1 MSKLILILLL
11 QIATLHV
18 CAGNNRVYTTKQLTS
33 NLFTEITQ
41 DQKGYVWVATEYG
54 LNKFDGVRFTSYYG
68 DEGNP
73 SNLISNNIRRVYCD
87 KNGTLWV
94 MASGGL
100 QYYDYDNDTFQT
112 ITFPEGYN
120 PQLSVILQ
128 IPSGKLWVYSSGKG
142 FFEIDRST
150 DKAVE
155 QKSLNALIGSPKA
168 YAVCYDCRGRLWIG
182 TTDGKLLLLSSLK
195 AKHVQCFAHDGKIR
209 CINDIKEDSKGR
221 ILFVSTNHTYLFDE
235 KRHDVSICDN
245 TSGNRLLTLRNG
257 KTLVGTYMHGVKYLG
272 GDTFVESQ
280 SAIPALFQD
289 RNENIWIG
297 QLRGDLLCISGMETP
312 ATYHPLNDATAMV
325 SSAYINADGRLII
338 CKDHGG
344 IDGLL
349 DGITVSAI
357 LDLPD
362 GTRYIGTTRNGV
374 YRITG
379 DQQQHFPVSDYRKVK
394 DIKADAQGNV
404 YIAVLEGGIHIIPK
418 GSNEMQPLPGFKTNN
433 TFANVLF
440 IDSKQRLWVGNYAGA
455 DCYDIRNHRMLK
467 IPEHQQFKF
476 ATTYSIAQIDG
487 DIFFGTNRGLY
498 RLSGTTWTRYT
509 MADGLPNNNI
519 CSVVPTNNGDLW
531 ISTYRGISCM
541 KNPTANSLLGE
552 SKRNSS
558 SDLFINYA
566 RGNGL
571 HVTTYA
577 RGIGGV
583 AADGTIFFGDD
594 NGVTTFHGDKMKAT
608 KFSNPIVLSNV
619 YIGNQRVISSQLSG
633 SHRISDKAIDKTDEL
648 HISYLDNSFTMQ
660 FSTMDYRDPENVYY
674 EYRFDNDSKAFHATM
689 PGVSEISFNH
699 LSYGRHVL
707 IVRACEGGTYSEERR
722 WVINIIPPFYM
733 TTYAYL
739 LYFIVAVCVILY
751 IFLRYRHRQEEK
763 LASAKLRFFVDMSHE
778 LRTPLTLIK
787 APVDK
792 LLADESIGQNAHHQL
807 QSVSYNTQRLL
818 QLTHEILSLNKIE
831 QGRMVLHCKDCNISG
846 WLTVVV
852 SSFQSIAQ
860 QKNIRLIVAGCDQ
873 PVICS
878 IDTSQMEK
886 VISNLIGNALKFTP
900 EGGSI
905 TCRLATDNVSNESSS
920 AGLSI
925 SIEDTGSGI
934 DEKEVNKLFER
945 FYQSAN
951 STIMSQA
958 MGYGVGLN
966 LAHGIVR
973 EHGGNITAH
982 NREQGGS
989 VFTVKLPLRRE
1000 SIEGGD
1006 SVENEKMK
1014 KEKEKSKRQ
1023 ASNAVVYMVD
1033 DDLELCRYLHS
1044 ELSNYYVTEIFTD
1057 AETCWKRILERLPDL
1072 LISDIKMPGTDGYTL
1087 LTRIRQNTQTTA
1099 LPVILLTN
1107 ETGIPS
1113 HVRGLRHGADAYMD
1127 KPFNM
1132 LELEAMADNLI
1143 DQRLRLK
1150 GKYSG
1155 MQEQEGVVEGVTLDG
1170 NDKLLMDR
1178 FMKAVNDNIYDSG
1191 LTVELLAEQV
1201 GLSRAQL
1208 HRRMKELTGIS
1219 VGSFIRNLRMKQAS
1233 KLLNKGD
1240 VNISQVAYSVG
1251 YSSPTVF
1258 STAFKRHFGM
1268 TPKEFMSGEKRAESG
1283 DSMMNNEES
1292 GDSDE

>member
-1 MSKLILILLL
+1 MRKLILIILL
-11 QIATLHV
+11 QITTLHV
-18 CAGNNRVYTTKQLTS
+18 CAENNRVYNTKQLTS

-41 DQKGYVWVATEYG
+41 DQKGYIWVATEYG

-73 SNLISNNIRRVYCD
+73 SNLISNTIRRVLCD
-87 KNGTLWV
+87 NNGTLWV

-112 ITFPEGYN
+112 IIFPEDYH
-120 PQLSVILQ
+120 PQLSAIQ
-128 IPSGKLWVYSSGKG
+128 QMPSGKLWVYSSGRG
-142 FFEIDRST
+142 FFEIDRT
-150 DKAVE
+150 TGKAVE
-155 QKSLNALIGSPKA
+155 LTDLNTLLDSPKA
-168 YAVCYDCRGRLWIG
+168 YAAHYDRHGRLWVG
-182 TTDGKLLLLSSLK
+182 TNDGTLLLLPSLN
-195 AKHVQCFAHDGKIR
+195 AKKVQRFTHDGKIR

-440 IDSKQRLWVGNYAGA
+440 IDSQQRLWVGNYAGA
-455 DCYDIRNHRMLK
+455 DCYDIRHQRMLET
-467 IPEHQQFKF
+467 PEHEQFKF
-476 ATTYSIAQIDG
+476 ATTYSITQIG
-487 DIFFGTNRGLY
+487 SDIFFGTNRGLY
-498 RLSGTTWTRYT
+498 RLQGNTWTRYT

-519 CSVVPTNNGDLW
+519 CAVVPSRNGDLW

-541 KNPTANSLLGE
+541 KNPTATATVSDE
-552 SKRNSS
+552 SS

-571 HVTTYA
+571 QVTTYT

-594 NGVTTFHGDKMKAT
+594 NGITTFRDDKMKAT
-608 KFSNPIVLSNV
+608 KFSNPVVLSNV

-674 EYRFDNDSKAFHATM
+674 EYRFDDDSKAFHATM

-739 LYFIVAVCVILY
+739 LYLIVAVCVILY
-751 IFLRYRHRQEEK
+751 ALLRYRRRQEEN
-763 LASAKLRFFVDMSHE
+763 LASAKLRFFVDISHE
-778 LRTPLTLIK
+778 LRTPLSLIK

-792 LLADESIGQNAHHQL
+792 LLADESVDKKVHHQL

-831 QGRMVLHCKDCNISG
+831 QGRMELHRKDCNISG
-846 WLTVVV
+846 WLTVVA
-852 SSFQSIAQ
+852 SSFKSIAQ
-860 QKNIRLIVAGCDQ
+860 QKNINLSIAGCDQ
-873 PVICS
+873 PVVCS

-905 TCRLATDNVSNESSS
+905 TCRLTTTTVPDDSSS
-920 AGLSI
+920 VLSI

-934 DEKEVNKLFER
+934 DEKEVNMLFER

-951 STIMSQA
+951 STNMSQA

-973 EHGGNITAH
+973 EHGGDITAH

-989 VFTVKLPLRRE
+989 VFTVTLPLRRE
-1000 SIEGGD
+1000 SIENGEWREEN
-1006 SVENEKMK
+1006 VEW
-1014 KEKEKSKRQ
+1014 KEEKSKRQ
-1023 ASNAVVYMVD
+1023 SSNAIVYMVD

-1044 ELSNYYVTEIFTD
+1044 EFSNYYVTEIFTD
-1057 AETCWKRILERLPDL
+1057 AETCWKRILECQPDL

-1099 LPVILLTN
+1099 LPVILLTS

-1143 DQRLRLK
+1143 EQRLRLK

-1155 MQEQEGVVEGVTLDG
+1155 LQEQEGVVEEITLES
-1170 NDKLLMDR
+1170 NDKQLMDR
-1178 FMKAVNDNIYDSG
+1178 IMKVVNENLYDSD

-1233 KLLNKGD
+1233 KLLSKGD

-1258 STAFKRHFGM
+1258 STAFKKHFGI
-1268 TPKEFMSGEKRAESG
+1268 TPKEFMSGESGESVE
-1283 DSMMNNEES
+1283 SNE
-1292 GDSDE
+1292 